1 MRPIKAVSLC
11 CALALAPLLV
21 GCSSGPGRLASP
33 DVNPG
38 GAAAKAIEELDKNSD
53 GVLQQDELRACPALV
68 HAAGVYDSDHNGD
81 LTAEEIKAGINHWAA
96 SRTGAMMLP
105 FRVTLDGRPLADA
118 DVRLVPVS
126 FLADSIKPNV
136 GKADSSGSGMLGLAP
151 EDRPRNAPPTPLAT
165 PGLYRVEITDPS
177 GKVPAQF
184 NTESMLGVETFV
196 ASRNPGG
203 ITWDL
208 QTKKK

>member
-1 MRPIKAVSLC
+1 M
-11 CALALAPLLV
+11 LV
-21 GCSSGPGRLASP
+21 GCSGKPGRLSSP
-33 DVNPG
+33 DVNAS
-38 GAAAKAIEELDKNSD
+38 AAAARAVAEFDKNGD
-53 GVLQQDELRACPALV
+53 GVLQQDEMQACPALV
-68 HAAGVYDSDHNGD
+68 YAADAYDADKNGD
-81 LTAEEIKAGINHWAA
+81 LTSDEVKEGVNRWAA
-96 SRTGAMMLP
+96 TRTGAMMLP
-105 FRVTLDGRPLADA
+105 FRVSLDGRPVPDA
-118 DVRLVPVS
+118 EVKLIPVS

-136 GKADSSGSGMLGLAP
+136 GKADASGSGMLGLAP
-151 EDRPRNAPPTPLAT
+151 EDRPSNAPPTPLAT

-184 NTESMLGVETFV
+184 NTESTLGIETFV